1 MYSKLGFVISNM
13 QPQIR
18 HFFKMS
24 SITSI
29 DYLNESKAIINALYT
44 QHNQA
49 NTLSH
54 HIKNLVISRLD
65 RDLTI
70 PTSLDNLET
79 KSMEQLDELETWI
92 SFSETMYSEAKQSGG
107 MDRQVYEKL
116 LKTLQL
122 FNFKQF
128 LLWNNPWVICSRIRS
143 GRIFG
148 KLR

>member
-1 MYSKLGFVISNM
+1 MRVLNNNKYIILTYIFGIVIVVRIDIYSSYC
-13 QPQIR
+13 
-18 HFFKMS
+18 S
-24 SITSI
+24 T
-29 DYLNESKAIINALYT
+29 D
-44 QHNQA
+44 
-49 NTLSH
+49 
-54 HIKNLVISRLD
+54 LD

-79 KSMEQLDELETWI
+79 RSVEQLDELETWI

-116 LKTLQL
+116 LKMLQL